1 MLRRLLTIW
10 LIISTLGYG
19 SAMATDLHEDETD
32 ESSQAYQF
40 EHNSQ
45 DNDDTL
51 ADDNPDPGLQTRL
64 SCDHCCHGAAH
75 VVGIVTEVTTAC
87 IPSQSRQQMRRLA
100 ILVPRLQ
107 QPPVPPPNI

>member
-32 ESSQAYQF
+32 ESYQPYQYQ
-40 EHNSQ
+40 HDSLN
-45 DNDDTL
+45 NNTL
-51 ADDNPDPGLQTRL
+51 PDDNPDPEPQTFL

-75 VVGIVTEVTTAC
+75 VVGIVAEVTTAR
-87 IPSQSRQQMRRLA
+87 IPSQSWQQMRPLA

-107 QPPVPPPNI
+107 QPPVPPPDI